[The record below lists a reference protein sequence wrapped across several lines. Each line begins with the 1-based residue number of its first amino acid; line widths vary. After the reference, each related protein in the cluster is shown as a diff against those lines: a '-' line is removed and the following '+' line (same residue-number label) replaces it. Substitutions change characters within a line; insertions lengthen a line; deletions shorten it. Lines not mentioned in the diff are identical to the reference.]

1 MAQFEQWAAREL
13 AKHGSRESKAARL
26 ASELSFQ
33 ALMADIKRP
42 ASVSARQ
49 WAESGKGHALLIAQL
64 KAALAA

>member
-1 MAQFEQWAAREL
+1 MEQSERWAAQEF
-13 AKHGSRESKAARL
+13 AKHETRESKAARL

-42 ASVSARQ
+42 ANVSARQ
-49 WAESGKGHALLIAQL
+49 WDESGKGHELLIAQL

>member
-1 MAQFEQWAAREL
+1 MEQSERWAAREL
-13 AKHGSRESKAARL
+13 AKHGTRESKAARL

-42 ASVSARQ
+42 ANVSARQ
-49 WAESGKGHALLIAQL
+49 WNESGKGHALLIAQL